1 MKLIC
6 HMSHIDWQGNPG
18 TAICKGETFEIDDPD
33 RIKTWVDAG
42 YVSVVES
49 EEGVDDT
56 APESISTDEVQEVK
70 QKDNTKSDILEDD
83 KTNVSSYTR
92 KKRRNIKKS

>member
-18 TAICKGETFEIDDPD
+18 TSICRGETFEIDDPD

-42 YVSVVES
+42 YVSEVEEPDARS
-49 EEGVDDT
+49 E
-56 APESISTDEVQEVK
+56 
-70 QKDNTKSDILEDD
+70 TKG
-83 KTNVSSYTR
+83 
-92 KKRRNIKKS
+92 